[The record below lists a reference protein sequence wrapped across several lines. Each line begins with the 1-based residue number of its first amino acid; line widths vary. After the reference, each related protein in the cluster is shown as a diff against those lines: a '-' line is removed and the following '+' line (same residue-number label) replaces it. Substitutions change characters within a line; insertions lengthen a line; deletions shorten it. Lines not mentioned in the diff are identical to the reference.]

1 MAEPSERKAPS
12 IQLEG
17 TTVPKMQLDMPLD
30 ARKIEAIQKCLEKGH
45 LTITVSE
52 VDLAS
57 GRIGEALALRLKHRS
72 A

>member
-17 TTVPKMQLDMPLD
+17 ALPKLHLDMPLD
-30 ARKIEAIQKCLEKGH
+30 AEKIEAIHKCLEKGH

-52 VDLAS
+52 VDLAR
-57 GRIGEALALRLKHRS
+57 GRIGEAWLYD
-72 A
+72 